1 MKLVVK
7 KSGIFKKPEII
18 RNYESVT
25 DAVRSL
31 AGNTEVFK
39 IFFTEDGEGY
49 CVDFTSHSS
58 VGLLTASIDW
68 LKEPADMSIKKA
80 LKAGYHALIP

>member
-1 MKLVVK
+1 MKLVR
-7 KSGIFKKPEII
+7 KSGMFKKPEII
-18 RNYESVT
+18 RDFESVT

-31 AGNTEVFK
+31 AGNTAVFK
-39 IFFTEDGEGY
+39 IFFTENGEDY

-58 VGLLTASIDW
+58 VGLLTASVDW
-68 LKEPADMSIKKA
+68 LKEPANMSLKKA

>member
-1 MKLVVK
+1 MKLIK
-7 KSGIFKKPEII
+7 KSGIFKKPEVI
-18 RNYESVT
+18 RNFESVT

-39 IFFTEDGEGY
+39 IFFTENGEDY
-49 CVDFTSHSS
+49 CVDFMSHSS

-68 LKEPADMSIKKA
+68 LKEPAGMSVKKA

>member
-1 MKLVVK
+1 MKLVR

-18 RNYESVT
+18 RDFESVT

-31 AGNTEVFK
+31 ASDTTVFK
-39 IFFTEDGEGY
+39 IFFTENGENF
-49 CVDFTSHSS
+49 CVDLMSHSS

-68 LKEPADMSIKKA
+68 LKEPTKMSVKKA

>member
-1 MKLVVK
+1 MKLVR

-31 AGNTEVFK
+31 AGNTTVFK
-39 IFFTEDGEGY
+39 VFFAEDGKNF
-49 CVDFTSHSS
+49 CVDFMSHSS

-68 LKEPADMSIKKA
+68 LKEPTDMSIKKA
-80 LKAGYHALIP
+80 LKSGYHALIP

>member
-1 MKLVVK
+1 MKLVR
-7 KSGIFKKPEII
+7 KSGMFKKPEVI
-18 RNYESVT
+18 RNFESVS

-39 IFFTEDGEGY
+39 VFFTEDGENY
-49 CVDFTSHSS
+49 CVDFMSHSS

-68 LKEPADMSIKKA
+68 LKEPADMSVKKA